1 MGVVQAIKLMRSSI
15 PGQIPALPM
24 AQVAVNLTDKILF
37 VGYDGTTANVIKFVD
52 MSGVASMIST
62 ATSELEPSDIDAAPI
77 DHTMYV
83 GTTALAL
90 NRASA
95 SIALTG
101 ITSIDGSAAKL
112 TTPRAL
118 TIGSTAKNFDG
129 SVAVSWSL
137 EDINTHLNTI
147 AGLTT
152 QGFLKRNATTWVI
165 DTTAYLPIAGGTL
178 TGTLTTM
185 LLKPSAHATYDIG
198 LTGTR
203 YRHLY
208 LSGDVNAGGD
218 VLIEGNLTVNGATV
232 TANVETITVED
243 PIITLGGT
251 STPTVNDGKD
261 RGIEF
266 HWYDEVAEAAKK
278 GFFGFDRSA
287 QKFTFIPDAV
297 NTNEVFDGAVG
308 TIVANFEGALTGNA
322 STATKLETAR
332 NIWGQSFDGTGD
344 ISGAIT
350 GATTGAFSGNVTI
363 GGTLGV
369 ATGTTTLAGGLFD
382 HSQKTITFSYG
393 VGITS
398 GALTLEGKETMKTPY
413 IDFFHYDGTGG
424 YSRIIETA
432 TKELSIYGGIDT
444 KGKIKLKSDTYAEKA
459 LYIGGANGAKLV
471 FVPASGNTP
480 AYLKLANY
488 DDSVMH
494 LVTTGGVTMY
504 STAVPA
510 GGGGGSATVIL
521 NGETNDNPTFWAP
534 IVAGTTTG
542 QYIKWNHT
550 TGIPEWGTLPTVTK
564 TQVENVLT
572 GSISSHYHTF
582 ASLGS
587 KPNTIDG
594 YGITDAVYSS
604 HLTGGS
610 AHGVATTGAN
620 GFMSSGDKTNL
631 NLLYANRLIYDAGD
645 KANLAAA
652 LTSIPSTFYKE
663 GLLLKYADSN
673 EQHIYMYIS
682 TEAMNGET
690 KILQGNWLRIS
701 KPDVDGG
708 TY

>member
-15 PGQIPALPM
+15 SGQIPALPM

-90 NRASA
+90 NRAPA

-129 SVAVSWSL
+129 SAAVTWSL

-152 QGFLKRNATTWVI
+152 QGFLKRNATTWEI

-203 YRHLY
+203 YKDLY
-208 LSGDVNAGGD
+208 LSGDISAGGN
-218 VLIEGNLTVNGATV
+218 VVIGGNLTVNGTTV
-232 TANVETITVED
+232 TANVSTMLVED
-243 PIITLGGT
+243 PVITLGGT
-251 STPTVNDGKD
+251 TAPTVADAFD

-266 HWYDEVAEAAKK
+266 HWYSGSAKK
-278 GFFGFDRSA
+278 GFFGFDMNT
-287 QKFTFIPDAV
+287 QKFTFIPDAT
-297 NTNEVFDGAVG
+297 NTNEVFSGAVG

-322 STATKLETAR
+322 STATKVNNAVTFNNGGAGAASGTTFDGSTAR
-332 NIWGQSFDGTGD
+332 A
-344 ISGAIT
+344 ISY
-350 GATTGAFSGNVTI
+350 NTI
-363 GGTLGV
+363 GAAALAGSSSQDFNTDDLSVSGTLEV
-369 ATGTTTLAGGLFD
+369 IGTSTLAG
-382 HSQKTITFSYG
+382 G

-398 GALTLEGKETMKTPY
+398 GALTMSGKTNMETPY
-413 IDFFHYDGTGG
+413 VDFRQGVSGTAL
-424 YSRIIETA
+424 SRIISLTSG
-432 TKELSIYGGIDT
+432 ELSIFGWQIQGVEQSG
-444 KGKIKLKSDTYAEKA
+444 GKIKLKSDTYAEKA
-459 LYIGGANGAKLV
+459 LYIGGASGAKLV
-471 FVPASGNTP
+471 FVAASEGTP
-480 AYLKLANY
+480 AYLKLQNY
-488 DDSVMH
+488 DGGVMH
-494 LVTTGGVTMY
+494 FVTTGGQTMY
-504 STAVPA
+504 SEGVPA

-521 NGETNDNPTFWAP
+521 NGETKDNPTFWAP

-542 QYIKWNHT
+542 QYIKWNDT
-550 TGIPEWGTLPTVTK
+550 TGIPEWGTLPTATPLVAGIMKLGASGGAATY
-564 TQVENVLT
+564 
-572 GSISSHYHTF
+572 GHGHTY
-582 ASLGS
+582 ASLSG
-587 KPNTIDG
+587 KPTVVTNTVD
-594 YGITDAVYSS
+594 
-604 HLTGGS
+604 
-610 AHGVATTGAN
+610 
-620 GFMSSGDKTNL
+620 GFMSSTDKKKL
-631 NLLYANRLIYDAGD
+631 DHLYPVIYNAGSATGKTLADASG
-645 KANLAAA
+645 
-652 LTSIPSTFYKE
+652 SIPDYLYNTRSM
-663 GLLLKYADSN
+663 LLIFGDAN
-673 EQHIYMYIS
+673 EQYVYLWIATTNIVES
-682 TEAMNGET
+682 NKDKPE
-690 KILQGNWLRIS
+690 NWLRIS